1 MAKTGPADKRSNS
14 GRFTPGNTLSKGRP
28 KGAQNRA
35 TVEAKAFWT
44 KVVTDPTYQRNL
56 QKRFNAGTVPPAVET
71 MAWYYAAGKPKE
83 RVELGADKTLAD
95 LVLEAVNGPRPDPPK
110 V

>member
-1 MAKTGPADKRSNS
+1 MSKKAPPPPVKKR
-14 GRFTPGNTLSKGRP
+14 GRIENLTNAGKGRP
-28 KGAQNRA
+28 KGAKNRA

-44 KVVTDPTYQRNL
+44 GIVTDQAYVKKLQERFRN
-56 QKRFNAGTVPPAVET
+56 GTVPPAVET

-95 LVLEAVNGPRPDPPK
+95 LVLEAVNGKPDNPK
-110 V
+110 NP